1 VAGNPRETKHVLVLY
16 SLRTI
21 LPVQEEIDQGLRA
34 VLQKDY
40 CHPVEIDLEFLDL
53 DRFAEP
59 PYVDEL
65 ISLLRRKYT
74 LRRPD
79 VIIPVFHP
87 AVRFL
92 LQYGDRIFPGVPV
105 VLTAEFKQSLQGFT
119 LKPNMTGV
127 YADSEINPVRG
138 RVV

>member
-74 LRRPD
+74 PPARCHHPRISSCRKIFTSVWGPNLSRRAGGFD
-79 VIIPVFHP
+79 C
-87 AVRFL
+87 
-92 LQYGDRIFPGVPV
+92 RIQAIFAG
-105 VLTAEFKQSLQGFT
+105 LHLEA
-119 LKPNMTGV
+119 
-127 YADSEINPVRG
+127 
-138 RVV
+138 